1 MRAALILAATLAAFA
16 ICLPGDGDESY
27 RLSLHVQWG
36 EPQGPSSFRAE
47 LERQIGRE
55 LGAKRCFELARPGS
69 IEQPTDRD
77 LELLVTIEDYKEE
90 MYHNYAISELSAP
103 DSGKVFTGTAHVEAV
118 FRTEVRT
125 LAEGLLVRERR
136 YRHKA
141 SYAPLRNEDP
151 RVEAQRRLVDEVA
164 RRARRFSCKG
174 AAKDLADDV
183 ERARAER

>member
-1 MRAALILAATLAAFA
+1 
-16 ICLPGDGDESY
+16 LPAGGNEGEAY
-27 RLSLHVQWG
+27 RLTLHVQWG
-36 EPQGPSSFRAE
+36 EPPGPSSFRAE

-69 IEQPTDRD
+69 IDQPTARD
-77 LELLVTIEDYKEE
+77 LELRVHIEDYREE
-90 MYHNYAISELSAP
+90 MYHNYAISELSSP
-103 DSGKVFTGTAHVEAV
+103 ESGKVFTGTAHVEAV
-118 FRTEVRT
+118 FRTQVRT

-141 SYAPLRNEDP
+141 SYAPVRNEDP
-151 RVEAQRRLVDEVA
+151 RAEAQRQLVDEVA

-174 AAKDLADDV
+174 AGKELAEDV